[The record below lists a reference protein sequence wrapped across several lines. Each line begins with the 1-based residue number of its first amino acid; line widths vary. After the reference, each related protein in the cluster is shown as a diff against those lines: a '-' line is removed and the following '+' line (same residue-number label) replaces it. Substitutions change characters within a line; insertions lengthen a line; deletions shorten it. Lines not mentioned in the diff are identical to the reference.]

1 MSEGRITGLDSMILI
16 PPTLALLAQVAM
28 LKTFGMHLLEV
39 EQEELIM
46 ELEVSDLVLYNLLLE
61 NQMKRAGTTSVGM
74 KRAMGT

>member
-39 EQEELIM
+39 EQEEEQEMHLDSGAPWIM
-46 ELEVSDLVLYNLLLE
+46 FGQALFSTLASMMAE
-61 NQMKRAGTTSVGM
+61 T
-74 KRAMGT
+74 